1 MIDHDLA
8 AKQNQERMRQVYQQ
22 LSSYRNIKTPDE
34 CVIQTNTL
42 QQQQQQQ
49 QQQHL
54 QQQQQQKI
62 EQQKLMPAPSLS
74 IPHVSNQQ
82 QQMQVIYGPHPN
94 PHSIQS
100 QQLVPTSTDDDQN
113 LEIDALTPSINNYQP
128 QIISETLKRD
138 ALLKDDLRQNT
149 EYDVYHS
156 ESGFMESKNQ

>member
-34 CVIQTNTL
+34 CVIKTSTL

-49 QQQHL
+49 QL
-54 QQQQQQKI
+54 QQQKI
-62 EQQKLMPAPSLS
+62 EQQKLMPAPSSLS

-94 PHSIQS
+94 PQSIQS